1 MGGHILGDMSCGY
14 GVCAAFGF
22 VARLGDAEP
31 PHEQKG
37 QEVDMAK
44 IAKILTL
51 SGTKRHQALH

>member
-44 IAKILTL
+44 IAKILAL
-51 SGTKRHQALH
+51 SGTKRH